1 MLDRMVELQK
11 RWDDA
16 LVDAA
21 KANAAKENTADHGG
35 AHRSLREIVGGSGKS
50 YGTGV
55 YLDSALLENLSNEE
69 RTQMVKERVKE
80 LGGQGF
86 TAYDAEEN
94 AATITIAKPN
104 ARYRGKSGKRV
115 PVNRDLTTKYIRKKT
130 KQEAVVLADELIV
143 ASKKAGKQK
152 SRYAHGWLDN
162 NGENA
167 WEYWSTYIQDKNNTV
182 WEATLNVARPTDG
195 DRILYDVDPIKMVE
209 GPVESGASTTNQRI
223 VQASTT
229 SQEKS
234 GESALYQ
241 RRDNTRTERDVLS
254 DAADGDAANVRE
266 TVTGAGCSA
275 IWTDRPTGEKTFLA
289 ETAKESAAD
298 HGGVQH
304 SDCQS
309 LGGLGRDFRES
320 ASVS

>member
-130 KQEAVVLADELIV
+130 K
-143 ASKKAGKQK
+143 
-152 SRYAHGWLDN
+152 
-162 NGENA
+162 
-167 WEYWSTYIQDKNNTV
+167 
-182 WEATLNVARPTDG
+182 
-195 DRILYDVDPIKMVE
+195 
-209 GPVESGASTTNQRI
+209 
-223 VQASTT
+223 
-229 SQEKS
+229 
-234 GESALYQ
+234 
-241 RRDNTRTERDVLS
+241 
-254 DAADGDAANVRE
+254 
-266 TVTGAGCSA
+266 
-275 IWTDRPTGEKTFLA
+275 
-289 ETAKESAAD
+289 
-298 HGGVQH
+298 
-304 SDCQS
+304 
-309 LGGLGRDFRES
+309 
-320 ASVS
+320 